1 MALAAGSDM
10 NTGSPAAVV
19 QAVVSSAVVAQA
31 VERLAAG
38 SGSLNFPD
46 LSHSAGL
53 MIHTDLTDP
62 EAGSADPKNQTDLT
76 DPEADLADPTDHFD
90 LPDPT
95 DLPDLTD
102 CPETDHPFF
111 SSIWISRSLGS
122 STFLNLTTNKII
134 PTHTKRMLNHCAIES
149 GPINPL
155 SSSPRKNSHMN
166 LTIP

>member
-1 MALAAGSDM
+1 MLQVWAALAAGSDM

-19 QAVVSSAVVAQA
+19 QAVVSSAVALQA

-53 MIHTDLTDP
+53 MIH
-62 EAGSADPKNQTDLT
+62 TDLT

-122 STFLNLTTNKII
+122 STFLNLITNNII
-134 PTHTKRMLNHCAIES
+134 PTHTKRMLNHCETES

-155 SSSPRKNSHMN
+155 SLSPRKNSHMN